1 MQFSNT
7 KMIMVFAVI
16 LASIF
21 FAAPNLIPS
30 SVRAKLP
37 ASMSW
42 WKPMNLGLDL
52 RGGSYLLLE
61 VDTSALDKEQ
71 LADQEETA
79 RTSLRE
85 EKVAYRNIRSAD
97 DGVYVTLNDAADL
110 TRARA
115 AIAKG
120 APTMDVTT
128 VGDDRVRIVVPDR
141 VKRERQLGA
150 VSQSL
155 EIVRRRIDEFGTTEP
170 SIQRQGADRII
181 VELPGVEN
189 PERVKELL
197 GQTAKMNFH
206 MLDPMGTASD
216 AKDIPPGTMLLP
228 GSADAA
234 LPPGQK
240 YVVRRRVEVSG
251 ERLIDSQ
258 PGFQDGAPI
267 VNFRFDTAGGRRFG
281 QVTSNNVGQR
291 LAIVLDNAVISA
303 PVLKGPIVGGSGM
316 IEGGFTVEK
325 AKDLA
330 LLLRAG
336 ALPAPLNFLE
346 ERSVGPGLGADSIKA
361 GATAALVGGGLV
373 VVFMIIAY
381 HTFGLFA
388 VFGQIFHM
396 LTLFAFL
403 SVVGGTLTLPG
414 IAGVVL
420 SLGIAVDA
428 NVLIYERM
436 REEFQSG
443 RTLMNALTSG
453 FQNAFATIFDSN
465 LTTFI
470 AAAILYF
477 LGTGPVRG
485 FAVTLAVGIATSM
498 FSAVMITRMQVWMW
512 YRAGQR
518 TTLPV

>member
-1 MQFSNT
+1 MLQFSVT
-7 KMIMVFAVI
+7 KSVMVFAVV

-21 FAAPNLIPS
+21 FALPNMLPS
-30 SVRAKLP
+30 SVVKTFP
-37 ASMSW
+37 SW
-42 WKPMNLGLDL
+42 WQPMNLGLDL

-61 VDTSALDKEQ
+61 VDISAVLKEQ
-71 LADQEETA
+71 LADLEESSRA
-79 RTSLRE
+79 ALRE
-85 EKVAYRNIRSAD
+85 TKIPYRNIRGAEE
-97 DGVYVTLNDAADL
+97 GVFVTVTEAADL
-110 TRARA
+110 EKARA
-115 AIAKG
+115 AIAKN
-120 APTMDVTT
+120 TT
-128 VGDDRVRIVVPDR
+128 GLDIEVQGEDRIRITIPEK
-141 VKRERQLGA
+141 VKRERQISA

-170 SIQRQGADRII
+170 SIQRQGNDRII

-189 PERVKELL
+189 PERVKALL

-206 MLDPMGTASD
+206 IVEPNISSNDP
-216 AKDIPPGTMLLP
+216 KE
-228 GSADAA
+228 
-234 LPPGQK
+234 LPPGVVMMEGAGDMAGQSLP
-240 YVVRRRVEVSG
+240 VRRRVEVSG

-258 PGFQDGAPI
+258 ASFSDGQP
-267 VNFRFDTAGGRRFG
+267 VVSFRFDTAGGRRFG
-281 QVTSNNVGQR
+281 QVTSANVGNR
-291 LAIVLDNAVISA
+291 LAIVLDNKVISA
-303 PVLKGPIVGGSGM
+303 PVLKGAIVGGSGI
-316 IEGGFTVEK
+316 IEGGGFTLEK
-325 AKDLA
+325 TRDLA

-336 ALPAPLNFLE
+336 ALPAPLNVLE
-346 ERSVGPGLGADSIKA
+346 ERSVGPGLGADSIQA

-388 VFGQIFHM
+388 VFGQVFHM

-403 SVVGGTLTLPG
+403 SLVGGTLTLPG

-436 REEFQSG
+436 REEFNSG
-443 RTLMNALTSG
+443 RTLLNSLTSG
-453 FQNAFATIFDSN
+453 FQNAFSTIFDAN

-498 FSAVMITRMQVWMW
+498 FSAVMITRMQVWLW
-512 YRAGQR
+512 YRAAKR

>member
-1 MQFSNT
+1 MLQFST
-7 KMIMVFAVI
+7 SKMIMVFAVI
-16 LASIF
+16 LALVF
-21 FAAPNLIPS
+21 FALPNMIPAETRKS
-30 SVRAKLP
+30 LP
-37 ASMSW
+37 HW

-61 VDTSALDKEQ
+61 ADTSALLKEQ
-71 LADQEETA
+71 LADIEETSRA
-79 RTSLRE
+79 ALRDA
-85 EKVAYRNIRSAD
+85 KIAYRTIRTAEDS
-97 DGVYVTLNDAADL
+97 VYVTVNNASDLAEARTKIAAVS
-110 TRARA
+110 TGME
-115 AIAKG
+115 IETQG
-120 APTMDVTT
+120 E
-128 VGDDRVRIVVPDR
+128 DRIHIVVPER
-141 VKRERQLGA
+141 VRRERQTAALA
-150 VSQSL
+150 QSL

-170 SIQRQGADRII
+170 DIQRQGNDRIL
-181 VELPGVEN
+181 VQLPGLEN
-189 PERVKELL
+189 PERVKTLL

-206 MLDPMGTASD
+206 LLEPNVSGLDARDLPA
-216 AKDIPPGTMLLP
+216 GTMLLP
-228 GSADAA
+228 GGGENA
-234 LPPGQK
+234 GQNF
-240 YVVRRRVEVSG
+240 VVRRRVEVSG

-258 PGFQDGAPI
+258 PSFQDGKAV
-267 VNFRFDTAGGRRFG
+267 VNFRFDIAGGKRFA
-281 QVTSNNVGQR
+281 QVTSSNVGQS
-291 LAIVLDNAVISA
+291 LAIVLDNKVISA
-303 PVLKGPIVGGSGM
+303 PRLLGPITGGSG
-316 IEGGFTVEK
+316 IITGGFTTQT
-325 AKDLA
+325 ANDLA

-336 ALPAPLNFLE
+336 ALPVPLVVLE
-346 ERSVGPGLGADSIKA
+346 ERTVGPGLGADSIAA

-381 HTFGLFA
+381 HTFGVFA

-403 SVVGGTLTLPG
+403 SLVGGTLTLPG

-443 RTLMNALTSG
+443 KTLVNALTSG

-477 LGTGPVRG
+477 LGAGPVKG

-512 YRAGQR
+512 YRASKR

>member
-1 MQFSNT
+1 MLHFSIPKIT
-7 KMIMVFAVI
+7 MIFAVI

-21 FAAPNLIPS
+21 YSLPNM
-30 SVRAKLP
+30 LP
-37 ASMSW
+37 RDIVKQLPSW
-42 WKPMNLGLDL
+42 WQPMNLGLDL

-61 VDTSALDKEQ
+61 VDTSAIEKEQ
-71 LADQEETA
+71 LADLEEVT
-79 RTSLRE
+79 RSSLRE
-85 EKVAYRNIRSAD
+85 AKIGYRTIRAAD
-97 DGVYVTLNDAADL
+97 QGVYLTINNASDLDA
-110 TRARA
+110 ARA
-115 AIAKG
+115 AIAPNTVG
-120 APTMDVTT
+120 MTMDVQAE
-128 VGDDRVRIVVPDR
+128 DRVHILIPERLQ
-141 VKRERQLGA
+141 RERQIAA

-189 PERVKELL
+189 PERVKTLL

-206 MLDPMGTASD
+206 MLEPNASGSDPRNLPA
-216 AKDIPPGTMLLP
+216 GTMLLQ
-228 GSADAA
+228 GAGDLA
-234 LPPGQK
+234 GQTF
-240 YVVRRRVEVSG
+240 VVRRRVEVSG
-251 ERLIDSQ
+251 ERLVDSQ
-258 PGFQDGAPI
+258 PSFQDGLPI

-281 QVTSNNVGQR
+281 QVTSANVGNQ
-291 LAIVLDNAVISA
+291 LAIVLDNKVISA
-303 PVLKGPIVGGSGM
+303 PRLESAIVGGSGM
-316 IEGGFTVEK
+316 IRGGFTVEK
-325 AKDLA
+325 AQDLA

-336 ALPAPLNFLE
+336 ALPAPLVVLE
-346 ERSVGPGLGADSIKA
+346 ERSVGPGLGADSIAA
-361 GATAALVGGGLV
+361 GATAAFVGGGLV
-373 VVFMIIAY
+373 IVFMIIAY

-403 SVVGGTLTLPG
+403 SLVGGTLTLPG
-414 IAGVVL
+414 IAGVIL

-436 REEFQSG
+436 REEFRSG
-443 RTLMNALTSG
+443 RTLLNSLTSG

-512 YRAGQR
+512 YRTGKR

>member
-1 MQFSNT
+1 MLQFSYT
-7 KMIMVFAVI
+7 KVAVVFAVV

-21 FAAPNLIPS
+21 FSLPNMLPS
-30 SVRAKLP
+30 SVVKGFP
-37 ASMSW
+37 HW
-42 WKPMNLGLDL
+42 WQPMNLGLDL

-61 VDTSALDKEQ
+61 VDTSAVGKEQ
-71 LADQEETA
+71 LADLEETSRGA
-79 RTSLRE
+79 LRDA
-85 EKVAYRNIRSAD
+85 KIAYRNIGQAE
-97 DGVYVTLNDAADL
+97 GNVFVVVNDTKDL
-110 TRARA
+110 DAARA
-115 AIAKG
+115 AIGKSVAG
-120 APTMDVTT
+120 MEISTQ
-128 VGDDRVRIVVPDR
+128 GEDRLRIVIPER
-141 VKRERQLGA
+141 VKRERQLAA

-170 SIQRQGADRII
+170 SIERQGSDRII
-181 VELPGVEN
+181 VQLPGLEN
-189 PERVKELL
+189 PQRVKELL

-206 MLDPMGTASD
+206 MLESNASSTDPRD
-216 AKDIPPGTMLLP
+216 LPPGTMLLQ
-228 GSADAA
+228 GVGDTA
-234 LPPGQK
+234 GRTF
-240 YVVRRRVEVSG
+240 VVRRRVEVPG
-251 ERLIDSQ
+251 ERLVDAQ
-258 PGFQDGAPI
+258 PSFQNGLP
-267 VNFRFDTAGGRRFG
+267 VVTFRFDTAGGKRFA
-281 QVTSNNVGQR
+281 QVTSANVGNY
-291 LAIVLDNAVISA
+291 LAIVLDNKVISA
-303 PVLKGPIVGGSGM
+303 PVLKGPIVGGSGL
-316 IEGGFTVEK
+316 IEGGFTTEK

-336 ALPAPLNFLE
+336 ALPAPLIFIE
-346 ERSVGPGLGADSIKA
+346 ERTVGPGLGADSIKQ
-361 GATAALVGGGLV
+361 GAMAAVVGGGLV

-381 HTFGLFA
+381 HTFGVFA
-388 VFGQIFHM
+388 VFGQLFHM

-403 SVVGGTLTLPG
+403 SLVGGTLTLPG

-436 REEFQSG
+436 REEFNSG
-443 RTLMNALTSG
+443 RTLLNALTSG

-477 LGTGPVRG
+477 LGSGPIKG

-512 YRAGQR
+512 YRAAKR